1 MRPKAVILS
10 LRLIIFLLQEWTAVQ
25 HDVFF
30 LSVFLSRV
38 LTNTGDEIQIDDLK
52 LTGILLDDHA
62 AVIDFLYHALHT
74 AVV

>member
-1 MRPKAVILS
+1 MDAPQGRYSFSAVDH
-10 LRLIIFLLQEWTAVQ
+10 IFASVQ

-38 LTNTGDEIQIDDLK
+38 LANTGDEIQIDDLK

>member
-10 LRLIIFLLQEWTAVQ
+10 LRLIIFLLQ

-38 LTNTGDEIQIDDLK
+38 LANTGDEIQIDDLK

>member
-10 LRLIIFLLQEWTAVQ
+10 LRLIIFLLQD
-25 HDVFF
+25 DVFF